1 MLTISLNP
9 FLIIHASET
18 FALLMV
24 TDSSIADVLAL
35 GGDTTFVTVT
45 FEELGGGS
53 RGHSQVIEIIKS
65 I

>member
-9 FLIIHASET
+9 FLVIHASET

-45 FEELGGGS
+45 FEELGGRS
-53 RGHSQVIEIIKS
+53 RGHS
-65 I
+65 

>member
-9 FLIIHASET
+9 FLIIHAFET

-35 GGDTTFVTVT
+35 DGDTTLVTVT
-45 FEELGGGS
+45 FEELGGRS